1 LDVTYKTAWFMAMR
15 IREAMHDKTPPP
27 MGGEG
32 KIIESDETYIG
43 RQEGQPAKAGPATK
57 NIVLTQV
64 ERGGSA
70 RSFHIDSTSIANI
83 APIIRMNA
91 SRQSRFMT
99 DEARHYKE
107 IDREFASHDP
117 VNHGKEEY
125 VRYDAESVITTN
137 TVEGFY
143 SIFKRGM
150 KGVYQHCS
158 EKHLQRY
165 LAEFDFR
172 YSNRAK
178 LGVNDAMRAS

>member
-1 LDVTYKTAWFMAMR
+1 MAR
-15 IREAMHDKTPPP
+15 RRTRADETPPP

-57 NIVLTQV
+57 NIVLTLV

-70 RSFHIDSTSIANI
+70 RSFHIDGTSIANI

-107 IDREFASHDP
+107 IGREFASHEA
-117 VNHGKEEY
+117 VNYGKEEY
-125 VRYDAESVITTN
+125 VR
-137 TVEGFY
+137 
-143 SIFKRGM
+143 
-150 KGVYQHCS
+150 
-158 EKHLQRY
+158 
-165 LAEFDFR
+165 
-172 YSNRAK
+172 
-178 LGVNDAMRAS
+178 